1 MSTEEISVYGG
12 IVHVTEAKIVGHSRY
27 NFIKAEN
34 HQRSFSVHFRPDGLI
49 APGPREALLVAI
61 VSGVPA
67 KWLMKPDAGEE
78 PMRIDFEAVSAEP
91 RTAPSKA
98 DGMVDMFHMTTVK
111 RNNMTRLHLSMT
123 NQNKSELHGTILMSK
138 GQVTQMIA
146 SLLVLYE
153 QLHED

>member
-1 MSTEEISVYGG
+1 MPEEIIIHGG
-12 IVHVTEAKIVGHSRY
+12 VIHVTDASIIGQSRF
-27 NFIKAEN
+27 NHIKAEDR
-34 HQRSFSVHFRPDGLI
+34 QKGISVHFRPDGI
-49 APGPREALLVAI
+49 FAPGPREALLVAI
-61 VSGVPA
+61 LSGVPA

-98 DGMVDMFHMTTVK
+98 DGMVDVFHMTTVK